1 MNAAFSQL
9 NSNEKFYAHHLSQSA
24 WIGGLITLLQ
34 TSPESAPTFVLL
46 HKLFSAQNPNKFR
59 ATAINHGFSESEIT
73 ALMVYTAGVFT
84 NAGNYKGFGDTKFV
98 PALEPDRLE
107 QMLRLSPIWSD
118 LQALWYY
125 FNMRERLFDLR
136 QDKTTLGFSPHGC
149 TTYFSSN
156 CTTDD
161 SIRVQ
166 IWLRRHNIETFYKI
180 VDLID
185 SFLDCL

>member
-1 MNAAFSQL
+1 MSGELNTTKYLLPSDQPVVSLDVNAAFSQL

-84 NAGNYKGFGDTKFV
+84 NAGNYKV
-98 PALEPDRLE
+98 
-107 QMLRLSPIWSD
+107 
-118 LQALWYY
+118 
-125 FNMRERLFDLR
+125 
-136 QDKTTLGFSPHGC
+136 C
-149 TTYFSSN
+149 
-156 CTTDD
+156 
-161 SIRVQ
+161 
-166 IWLRRHNIETFYKI
+166 
-180 VDLID
+180 
-185 SFLDCL
+185 